1 MDTRWRQPRSY
12 KSRVRE
18 AACFSSVGDRSGRRV
33 APRAVPP
40 RNRAHSPR
48 PRNVHWFSRLVRKT
62 WRPATM
68 SRCISTR
75 SFRTASIRLPTSS
88 LVSVRRRQCRVSRA
102 RGILAPCV
110 ARVQNKATDVSL
122 PRALSPSH
130 FSGVPKCICLIRCIF
145 KARLTQS
152 VDRARDRVENLIV
165 DEDNRLS
172 AIPLCVLVRLLV
184 PWTVLPRRRKLAPK
198 SNGSLFRVFPA
209 SQ

>member
-1 MDTRWRQPRSY
+1 M
-12 KSRVRE
+12 
-18 AACFSSVGDRSGRRV
+18 

-75 SFRTASIRLPTSS
+75 SFRTASIRSPTSS

-110 ARVQNKATDVSL
+110 ARVQNKVTDVSL
-122 PRALSPSH
+122 PRALSSSH

-152 VDRARDRVENLIV
+152 VDRARDRVENPIV
-165 DEDNRLS
+165 DEDGRLS
-172 AIPLCVLVRLLV
+172 AIPALCF
-184 PWTVLPRRRKLAPK
+184 
-198 SNGSLFRVFPA
+198 GSLVSALDSAAPSTETSAEEQRLSVSRVPRVPVIILTDA
-209 SQ
+209 TP